1 MNRIPSLTA
10 SAVLRLHPHRAALLL
25 CGSWLIGAAGTAAGA
40 ATCLPA
46 HQAQVQAAGADLGPI
61 DIFPAPGGPALQL
74 TDCNSDGVTDLL
86 VPHKQGSSP
95 PRIHFADACSG
106 SAPTKV
112 SITFT
117 SDDIF
122 WDVIYVD
129 GTSSTTF
136 TLVSAA
142 PQQVTFAS
150 AVGIREVVIAEG
162 PDVCIHEICF
172 ECPVAQADGFRRG
185 DANSDDTVDLSDG
198 LWTLNHLFSGKV
210 ELACEDAADF
220 NDDGSVNIA
229 DAIATF
235 VYLFGGHRPPPAP
248 GDECGRDPTEDRLAP
263 CRPTSCGPVPTGER

>member
-86 VPHKQGSSP
+86 VPHKQGSS
-95 PRIHFADACSG
+95 
-106 SAPTKV
+106 
-112 SITFT
+112 

-198 LWTLNHLFSGKV
+198 L
-210 ELACEDAADF
+210 
-220 NDDGSVNIA
+220 
-229 DAIATF
+229 
-235 VYLFGGHRPPPAP
+235 
-248 GDECGRDPTEDRLAP
+248 
-263 CRPTSCGPVPTGER
+263 